1 MNERIRW
8 PAVLQVHSGRIVTG
22 FRHRDIHRQIF
33 ESNGYVRLRTVDGF
47 VTEVGRFVD
56 RQEGARIALAAGQ
69 VPGGKL
75 SNPKL
80 GLTSDELEIT
90 V

>member
-1 MNERIRW
+1 MNERVKW

-33 ESNGYVRLRTVDGF
+33 ESNGYVRMRTVDGF
-47 VTEVGRFVD
+47 V
-56 RQEGARIALAAGQ
+56 
-69 VPGGKL
+69 
-75 SNPKL
+75 
-80 GLTSDELEIT
+80 SDELEIT